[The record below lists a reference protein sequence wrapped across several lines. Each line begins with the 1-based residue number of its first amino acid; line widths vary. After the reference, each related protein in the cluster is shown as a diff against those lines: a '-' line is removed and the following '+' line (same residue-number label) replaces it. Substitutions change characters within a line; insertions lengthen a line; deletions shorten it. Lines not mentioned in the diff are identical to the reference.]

1 MFINL
6 GQTQFFVWSD
16 ILTDLEASRRTI
28 EKEQEEINAYKRE
41 LERLKAETKE
51 KQEKVKVIISIDSY
65 DEEHQLTFITKQGI
79 VKRVSLDQFESVR
92 QNGKI
97 AIELRD
103 EDELIDVKLTDGNAE
118 ILIAANN
125 GKLARFNESDVRPIG
140 RSAAGVRGITIPQD
154 EAVVGMAVITEEKNE
169 ILVVTEKGFG
179 KRSLIDDYR
188 IQIRG
193 GMGVKT
199 VNVTDKNGKL
209 NTLTSVSENNDLI
222 ITTTRGVVIRMHVS
236 DISQTGRNTQGVILM
251 KLKDDNKIATIAVVD
266 RQDDEVTVQPEN
278 QVEVE

>member
-1 MFINL
+1 M
-6 GQTQFFVWSD
+6 
-16 ILTDLEASRRTI
+16 
-28 EKEQEEINAYKRE
+28 
-41 LERLKAETKE
+41 
-51 KQEKVKVIISIDSY
+51 
-65 DEEHQLTFITKQGI
+65 
-79 VKRVSLDQFESVR
+79 
-92 QNGKI
+92 
-97 AIELRD
+97 
-103 EDELIDVKLTDGNAE
+103 
-118 ILIAANN
+118 
-125 GKLARFNESDVRPIG
+125 
-140 RSAAGVRGITIPQD
+140 
-154 EAVVGMAVITEEKNE
+154 AVVTDEKNE

-199 VNVTDKNGKL
+199 VNVTEKNGRL

-266 RQDDEVTVQPEN
+266 RQDDEPTIQPEV
-278 QVEVE
+278 QIVSE